1 MFPLNH
7 PFQWDFHGSSIVS
20 LPILDTPIYRNPQI
34 TYAPTSSNQQ
44 RQQRPTGLVLDA
56 ELRVCAWAVI
66 PQIVWGTPRAGWFIR
81 ENPIKMDD
89 VGNLHI
95 YIYKYVYVYT

>member
-7 PFQWDFHGSSIVS
+7 PFQWDFHGASIVS

-56 ELRVCAWAVI
+56 ELRVCA
-66 PQIVWGTPRAGWFIR
+66 
-81 ENPIKMDD
+81 
-89 VGNLHI
+89 
-95 YIYKYVYVYT
+95 